1 MKPTEVARSIRLAR
15 RIGLVGLLGLIGLVG
30 NVAHADRKQDAIVE
44 MQKAQTHLDKSEF
57 DAAIARF
64 NVARSLAPDSSGP
77 LLGLGLAHAR
87 AGRCPEAVG
96 FLEEYL
102 RRKTKDPK
110 PEALT
115 SLEQCKSKAPP
126 PSGKLVVTTEPA
138 GAEVRIGDPNAPAL
152 GLTPFE
158 KDGFAVGE
166 TKVFVWR
173 DGYRPAVKDANIV
186 AGQAASIAITLEALP
201 KAEPDKPVD
210 PTHPPDPNS
219 PTTPTTPA
227 RPVEPA
233 PVTPMRPTMAAA
245 RLILDIEP
253 VAGNLLING
262 VESAKNATHHEQPVV
277 AGTYTIYV
285 DRPGYRAVTGDITVA
300 TGQQMRKVFSMKPLK
315 RSGML
320 GLAVPFT
327 LIGIGAGAGAI
338 ATFYMANDK
347 LNTTKDFKDLKLTQQ
362 VLQYTAYGCIPLA
375 LTGFILYGV
384 FNRGRVSD
392 GPAIQLSAAPLQGGG
407 YASLHGRF

>member
-1 MKPTEVARSIRLAR
+1 MMRSRSSQLVMVAVLGLGVLAAGVAR
-15 RIGLVGLLGLIGLVG
+15 
-30 NVAHADRKQDAIVE
+30 ADRKQDAILE
-44 MQKAQTHLDKSEF
+44 MQKAQGHLDKSEF

-77 LLGLGLAHAR
+77 LFGLGLAHAR

-110 PEALT
+110 PEAQT
-115 SLEQCKSKAPP
+115 TLESCKSKAPP
-126 PSGKLVVTTEPA
+126 PAGKLIVTSDPA

-158 KDGFAVGE
+158 KDGFAVGD
-166 TKVFVWR
+166 TKIFVWR
-173 DGYRPAVKDANIV
+173 EGYKPAVRDTHIA
-186 AGQAASIAITLEALP
+186 AGQNSTVAITLEAVP
-201 KAEPDKPVD
+201 KNEPVQPVD
-210 PTHPPDPNS
+210 PSKPIDPVTN
-219 PTTPTTPA
+219 PV
-227 RPVEPA
+227 RPEPA
-233 PVTPMRPTMAAA
+233 PVTPARPTITPA

-253 VAGNLLING
+253 VAGNILING

-277 AGTYTIYV
+277 AGTYTVYV
-285 DRPGYRAVTGDITVA
+285 DRDGYRAVQADITVA
-300 TGQQMRKVFSMKPLK
+300 TGQSMRKVFPMRPLK

-320 GLAVPFT
+320 GLAIPFT

-338 ATFYMANDK
+338 ATFYVANDK
-347 LNTTKDFKDLKLTQQ
+347 LADTDDFKDMKLAQQ
-362 VLQYTAYGCIPLA
+362 VLQYTSYACIPLA

-384 FNRGRVSD
+384 LNKGRVSD
-392 GPAIQLSAAPLQGGG
+392 GPAMQISAAPVRGGG
-407 YASLHGRF
+407 MASLSYRF